1 MNCPCCGQ
9 PLANRE
15 LSVSLDTN
23 MVRVGNQCVKLTP
36 MCAEI
41 LFVILGERPRSTTK
55 EQLLRQVFGS
65 QPKTEASAISL
76 QVAISRMRKKIRP
89 LGIGIENT
97 KPRNEGGRSLEGRYY
112 LVTM

>member
-23 MVRVGNQCVKLTP
+23 MVRVGNQFAKLTP
-36 MCAEI
+36 LCAEI

-55 EQLLRQVFGS
+55 EQLLRQVFAS
-65 QPKTEASAISL
+65 RETETSATSL